1 MEKIEVGVIAAAG
14 KGTRAYPRTTFIPK
28 PLFEFQGKTILERN
42 VELMQSTF
50 KVKKIYV
57 LVGHLKEMVISEIEK
72 IQNKYKN
79 IEIIPS
85 PWTTRGLASDIAS
98 LESQIHSPFI
108 TILGDEFYFHPD
120 HKKFVDTIR
129 KYPKL
134 VASIGVQ
141 KTSLL
146 SRIRKNYSVELKGDR
161 ILELVEKPSDPPNDL
176 LGLGSY
182 LFTPAFFEYFKK
194 TPPSPKSG
202 VIEITDVIDHMAKE
216 SGKVYATSLNV
227 DYFNIN
233 SMQDYHHAVYEIR
246 NEEFAR
252 FKTTLIVPTKNN
264 ERSIAD
270 VIVDFKGKV
279 DEIIVVD
286 AGSTDKTL
294 EISKKEK
301 AKVISYKPE
310 KESEAGADLFGNQ
323 IRQGINAA
331 SGDITIVV
339 TPDGSYRSKD
349 YPKLL
354 EYLKDSDMVIGT
366 RTTRQMIEQ
375 GSNLLPGV
383 RVINL
388 ILGKLIE
395 VFWWGMEP
403 RFTDAMCSY
412 FAIWKD
418 SYKKIE
424 PDLEMK
430 DQRIIPELMM
440 ETVRSYMRCIEIPIS
455 YYRPI
460 ESVKKNMTREFFSVV
475 QLMFKKKWFGN

>member
-1 MEKIEVGVIAAAG
+1 MQN
-14 KGTRAYPRTTFIPK
+14 TF
-28 PLFEFQGKTILERN
+28 R
-42 VELMQSTF
+42 
-50 KVKKIYV
+50 VKKIYV
-57 LVGHLKEMVISEIEK
+57 LVGHLKEMVVSEIER
-72 IQNKYKN
+72 IRKN
-79 IEIIPS
+79 HHNVEIIPS
-85 PWTTRGLASDIAS
+85 PWTTKGLASDIAS
-98 LESQIHSPFI
+98 LEPQIRSPFI

-120 HKKFVDTIR
+120 HKKFIQTFQ
-129 KYPKL
+129 KHPKL
-134 VASIGVQ
+134 IASIGVQ
-141 KTSLL
+141 KTTLL

-182 LFTPAFFEYFKK
+182 LFTPAYFEYFKK
-194 TPPSPKSG
+194 TSPSLKSG
-202 VIEITDVIDHMAKE
+202 VIEITDVIDLMAKE
-216 SGKVYATSLNV
+216 SGKVFATELDV
-227 DYFNIN
+227 EYFNIN

-264 ERSIAD
+264 ERSVAD
-270 VIVDFKGKV
+270 VIVDFRGKV
-279 DEIIVVD
+279 DEILVVD
-286 AGSTDKTL
+286 AGSSDKTL

-301 AKVISYKPE
+301 AKVLSCKT
-310 KESEAGADLFGNQ
+310 AGDEDHFGKQ
-323 IRQGINAA
+323 IREGIRAA
-331 SGDITIVV
+331 SGDIAVIV

-383 RVINL
+383 RVVNL

-418 SYKKIE
+418 SYSKIE
-424 PDLEMK
+424 PDLEMN
-430 DQRIIPELMM
+430 DRRIIPELMM

-460 ESVKKNMTREFFSVV
+460 ESIPKNTVREFLSIVR
-475 QLMFKKKWFGN
+475 LMLKKKWFGN

>member
-1 MEKIEVGVIAAAG
+1 MANIEVGVIAAAG
-14 KGTRAYPRTTFIPK
+14 KGTRAYPRTTYIPK

-50 KVKKIYV
+50 RVKKIYII
-57 LVGHLKEMVISEIEK
+57 VGHLKEMVLSEIEK
-72 IQNKYKN
+72 IRKNHQNV
-79 IEIIPS
+79 EIIPS
-85 PWTTRGLASDIAS
+85 PWTTKGLASDIAS
-98 LESQIHSPFI
+98 LESQIRSPFI

-120 HKKFVDTIR
+120 HKKFIQTFR
-129 KYPKL
+129 KHPKL
-134 VASIGVQ
+134 IASIGVQ
-141 KTSLL
+141 KTTLL
-146 SRIRKNYSVELKGDR
+146 SRIRKNYSVELQGDR
-161 ILELVEKPSDPPNDL
+161 ILELVEKPSDPPNNL

-182 LFTPAFFEYFKK
+182 LFTPAYFEYFKQ
-194 TPPSPKSG
+194 TPPSTKNG
-202 VIEITDVIDHMAKE
+202 IIEITDVIDLMAKK
-216 SGKVYATSLNV
+216 SRKVFATKLDV
-227 DYFNIN
+227 EYFNIN

-270 VIVDFKGKV
+270 VIVDFRGKV
-279 DEIIVVD
+279 DEILVVD
-286 AGSTDKTL
+286 FGSTDKTL
-294 EISKKEK
+294 EIAKKEK
-301 AKVISYKPE
+301 AKVISFKTE
-310 KESEAGADLFGNQ
+310 GEEDHFGKQ
-323 IRQGINAA
+323 IREGIRAA
-331 SGDITIVV
+331 SGDIAIII

-383 RVINL
+383 RVVNL

-418 SYKKIE
+418 SYYKIE
-424 PDLEMK
+424 PDLEMN
-430 DQRIIPELMM
+430 DRRIIPELMM

-460 ESVKKNMTREFFSVV
+460 ESVPKNTTREFLSIVR
-475 QLMFKKKWFGN
+475 LMLKKKWFGN

>member
-1 MEKIEVGVIAAAG
+1 MANIEVGVIAAAG
-14 KGTRAYPRTTFIPK
+14 KGTRAYPRTTYIPK

-42 VELMQSTF
+42 VELMQNTF
-50 KVKKIYV
+50 RVKKIYI
-57 LVGHLKEMVISEIEK
+57 LVGHLKEMVLSEIEK
-72 IQNKYKN
+72 IRKNHQNV
-79 IEIIPS
+79 EIIPS
-85 PWTTRGLASDIAS
+85 PWTTKGLASDIAS
-98 LESQIHSPFI
+98 LESQIRSPFI

-120 HKKFVDTIR
+120 HKKFIQTFR
-129 KYPKL
+129 KHPKL
-134 VASIGVQ
+134 IASIGVQ
-141 KTSLL
+141 KTTLL
-146 SRIRKNYSVELKGDR
+146 SRIRKNYSVELQGDR
-161 ILELVEKPSDPPNDL
+161 ILELVEKPSDPPNNL

-182 LFTPAFFEYFKK
+182 LFTPAYFEYFKQ
-194 TPPSPKSG
+194 TPPSAKNG
-202 VIEITDVIDHMAKE
+202 IIEITDVIDLMAKK
-216 SGKVYATSLNV
+216 SRKVFATKLDV
-227 DYFNIN
+227 EYFNIN

-264 ERSIAD
+264 ERSVAD
-270 VIVDFKGKV
+270 VIVDFRGKV
-279 DEIIVVD
+279 DEILVVD
-286 AGSTDKTL
+286 FGSTDKTL
-294 EISKKEK
+294 EIAKKEK
-301 AKVISYKPE
+301 AKVLSFKTE
-310 KESEAGADLFGNQ
+310 GDEDHFGKQ
-323 IRQGINAA
+323 IREGIRAA
-331 SGDITIVV
+331 SGDIAIII

-383 RVINL
+383 RVVNL

-418 SYKKIE
+418 SYSKIE
-424 PDLEMK
+424 PDLEMT
-430 DQRIIPELMM
+430 DRRIIPELMM

-460 ESVKKNMTREFFSVV
+460 ESVPKNTTREFLSIVR
-475 QLMFKKKWFGN
+475 LMLKKKWFGN

>member
-14 KGTRAYPRTTFIPK
+14 KGTRAYPRSTYIPK

-50 KVKKIYV
+50 HVKKIYV
-57 LVGHLKEMVISEIEK
+57 LVGHLQEMVVSEIER
-72 IQNKYKN
+72 IRKN
-79 IEIIPS
+79 HRNVEIIPS
-85 PWTTRGLASDIAS
+85 LWTTKGLASDIAS
-98 LESQIHSPFI
+98 LEPQIRSPFI

-120 HKKFVDTIR
+120 HKKFIQTFR
-129 KYPKL
+129 KHPKL
-134 VASIGVQ
+134 IASIGVQ
-141 KTSLL
+141 KTTLL

-182 LFTPAFFEYFKK
+182 LFTPAYFEYFKK

-202 VIEITDVIDHMAKE
+202 VIEITDVIDLMAKE
-216 SGKVYATSLNV
+216 SGKVFATELDV
-227 DYFNIN
+227 EYFNIN

-264 ERSIAD
+264 ERSVAD
-270 VIVDFKGKV
+270 VIVDFRGKV
-279 DEIIVVD
+279 DEILVVD
-286 AGSTDKTL
+286 FGSTDKTL
-294 EISKKEK
+294 EIAKKEK
-301 AKVISYKPE
+301 AKVLSFE
-310 KESEAGADLFGNQ
+310 TAEDGDHFGKQ
-323 IRQGINAA
+323 IREGIRAA
-331 SGDITIVV
+331 SGDIAIIV

-383 RVINL
+383 RVVNL

-418 SYKKIE
+418 SYSKIE
-424 PDLEMK
+424 PDLEMN
-430 DQRIIPELMM
+430 DRRIIPELMM

-460 ESVKKNMTREFFSVV
+460 ESVPKNTAREFISIVR
-475 QLMFKKKWFGN
+475 LMLKKKWFGN

>member
-1 MEKIEVGVIAAAG
+1 MEKIEIGVIAAAG

-42 VELMQSTF
+42 VELMRNTF
-50 KVKKIYV
+50 RVKKIYV
-57 LVGHLKEMVISEIEK
+57 LVGHLKEMVISEIER
-72 IQNKYKN
+72 IQKN
-79 IEIIPS
+79 HPNLEIIPS
-85 PWTTRGLASDIAS
+85 PWTTKGLASDIAS
-98 LESQIHSPFI
+98 LSSKIVSPFI

-120 HKKFVDTIR
+120 HKKFVDTF
-129 KYPKL
+129 KKHPKL
-134 VASIGVQ
+134 IASIGVQ

-182 LFTPAFFEYFKK
+182 LFTPAYFEYFKT

-202 VIEITDVIDHMAKE
+202 VIEITDVIDRMAKE
-216 SGKVYATSLNV
+216 SGQVFATELNV
-227 DYFNIN
+227 EYFNIN

-246 NEEFAR
+246 NEEFAK

-279 DEIIVVD
+279 DEILVVD

-294 EISKKEK
+294 EIAKKEK
-301 AKVISYKPE
+301 AKVIHCDVLQPDVF
-310 KESEAGADLFGNQ
+310 GIQVDL
-323 IRQGINAA
+323 GIKSA
-331 SGDITIVV
+331 SGDIAVVV

-418 SYKKIE
+418 SYAKIR
-424 PDLEMK
+424 PGLEMK
-430 DQRIIPELMM
+430 DKRIIPELMM

-460 ESVKKNMTREFFSVV
+460 ESVKKDIAREFFSVIG
-475 QLMFKKKWFGN
+475 LMFKKKWSGN

>member
-1 MEKIEVGVIAAAG
+1 MANIEVGVIAAAG
-14 KGTRAYPRTTFIPK
+14 KGTRAYPRTTYIPK

-42 VELMQSTF
+42 VELMQNTF
-50 KVKKIYV
+50 RVGKIYV
-57 LVGHLKEMVISEIEK
+57 LVGHLKEMVLSEIEK
-72 IQNKYKN
+72 IRKN
-79 IEIIPS
+79 HPDIEILPS
-85 PWTTRGLASDIAS
+85 PWTTKGLASDIAS
-98 LESQIHSPFI
+98 LESQIRSPFI
-108 TILGDEFYFHPD
+108 TILGDEFYFYPD
-120 HKKFVDTIR
+120 HKKFIRTFR

-134 VASIGVQ
+134 IASIGVQ

-146 SRIRKNYSVELKGDR
+146 SRIRKNYSVELQGDR
-161 ILELVEKPSDPPNDL
+161 ILELVEKPSDPPNNL

-182 LFTPAFFEYFKK
+182 LFTPAYFDYFKQ
-194 TPPSPKSG
+194 TPPSTKSG
-202 VIEITDVIDHMAKE
+202 IVEITDVIDLMAKK
-216 SGKVYATSLNV
+216 SRKVFATELDV
-227 DYFNIN
+227 EYFNIN

-270 VIVDFKGKV
+270 VIVDFRGKV
-279 DEIIVVD
+279 DEILVVD
-286 AGSTDKTL
+286 AGSSDKTL

-301 AKVISYKPE
+301 AKVISCETDGGK
-310 KESEAGADLFGNQ
+310 DNFGKQ
-323 IRQGINAA
+323 IRQGIRAA
-331 SGDITIVV
+331 SGDIAIIV

-383 RVINL
+383 RVVNL

-395 VFWWGMEP
+395 IFWWGMEP

-418 SYKKIE
+418 SYSKIE

-460 ESVKKNMTREFFSVV
+460 ESVRKNMTREFLSIVR
-475 QLMFKKKWFGN
+475 LMLKKKWFGN

>member
-1 MEKIEVGVIAAAG
+1 MEKIEIGVIAAAG

-42 VELMQSTF
+42 VELMHATF
-50 KVKKIYV
+50 QVKKIYI
-57 LVGHLKEMVISEIEK
+57 LVGHLQEMVIAEIEK
-72 IQNKYKN
+72 IQKKYRQ
-79 IEIIPS
+79 IELIPS
-85 PWTTRGLASDIAS
+85 PWTTKGLASDIAS
-98 LESQIHSPFI
+98 LEPLIRAAFI

-120 HKKFVDTIR
+120 HKKFLSTL
-129 KYPKL
+129 KKHPKL
-134 VASIGVQ
+134 LASIGVQ
-141 KTSLL
+141 KTTLL
-146 SRIRKNYSVELKGDR
+146 SRIRKNYSVELKNDR
-161 ILELVEKPSDPPNDL
+161 ITELVEKPSDPPNNL

-182 LFTPAFFEYFKK
+182 LFTPAFFDYFKR

-202 VIEITDVIDHMAKE
+202 VVEITDVIDFMAKD
-216 SGKVYATSLNV
+216 SGEVFATTLEV

-246 NEEFAR
+246 NEEFNK
-252 FKTTLIVPTKNN
+252 FKTTLIIPTKNN

-270 VIVDFKGKV
+270 VIVDFRGKV
-279 DEIIVVD
+279 DEILVVD
-286 AGSTDKTL
+286 AGSEDKTL
-294 EISKKEK
+294 EFAKKEK
-301 AKVISYKPE
+301 AKIISLHSKDE
-310 KESEAGADLFGNQ
+310 LDTFGKQ
-323 IRQGINAA
+323 IQMGIHSA
-331 SGDITIVV
+331 SGDINIIV

-383 RVINL
+383 RVVNL

-418 SYKKIE
+418 SYTKIE
-424 PDLEMK
+424 KNLEMT

-460 ESVKKNMTREFFSVV
+460 ESPKKKMAQEFLSIVR
-475 QLMFKKKWFGN
+475 LMFKKKFFNS

>member
-14 KGTRAYPRTTFIPK
+14 KGTRAYPRSTYIPK

-50 KVKKIYV
+50 HVKKIYV
-57 LVGHLKEMVISEIEK
+57 LVGHLQEMVVSEIER
-72 IQNKYKN
+72 IRKN
-79 IEIIPS
+79 HRNVEIIPS
-85 PWTTRGLASDIAS
+85 PWTTKGLASDIAS
-98 LESQIHSPFI
+98 LEPQIRSPFI

-120 HKKFVDTIR
+120 HKKFIQTFR
-129 KYPKL
+129 KHPKL
-134 VASIGVQ
+134 IASIGVQ
-141 KTSLL
+141 KTTLL

-182 LFTPAFFEYFKK
+182 LFTPAYFEYFKK

-202 VIEITDVIDHMAKE
+202 VIEITDVIDLMAKE
-216 SGKVYATSLNV
+216 SGKVFATELDV
-227 DYFNIN
+227 EYFNIN

-264 ERSIAD
+264 ERSVAD
-270 VIVDFKGKV
+270 VIVDFRGKV
-279 DEIIVVD
+279 DEILVVD
-286 AGSTDKTL
+286 FGSTDKTL
-294 EISKKEK
+294 EIAKKEK
-301 AKVISYKPE
+301 AKVISFE
-310 KESEAGADLFGNQ
+310 TAEDGDHFGKQ
-323 IRQGINAA
+323 VREGIRAA
-331 SGDITIVV
+331 SGDIAIIV

-383 RVINL
+383 RVVNL

-418 SYKKIE
+418 SYSKIE
-424 PDLEMK
+424 PDLEMN
-430 DQRIIPELMM
+430 DRRIIPELMM

-460 ESVKKNMTREFFSVV
+460 ESVPKNTTREFLSIVR
-475 QLMFKKKWFGN
+475 LMLKKKWFGN

>member
-14 KGTRAYPRTTFIPK
+14 KGTRAYPRSTYIPK

-42 VELMQSTF
+42 VELMQNTF
-50 KVKKIYV
+50 RVKKIYV
-57 LVGHLKEMVISEIEK
+57 LVGHLKEMVVSEIER
-72 IQNKYKN
+72 IRKN
-79 IEIIPS
+79 HHNVEIIPS
-85 PWTTRGLASDIAS
+85 PWTTKGLASDIAS
-98 LESQIHSPFI
+98 LEPQIRSPFI

-120 HKKFVDTIR
+120 HKKFIQTFQ
-129 KYPKL
+129 KHPKL
-134 VASIGVQ
+134 IASIGVQ
-141 KTSLL
+141 KTTLL

-182 LFTPAFFEYFKK
+182 LFTPAYFEYFKK
-194 TPPSPKSG
+194 TSPSLKSG
-202 VIEITDVIDHMAKE
+202 VIEITDVIDLMAKE
-216 SGKVYATSLNV
+216 SGKVFATELDV
-227 DYFNIN
+227 EYFNIN

-264 ERSIAD
+264 ERSVAD
-270 VIVDFKGKV
+270 VIVDFRGKV
-279 DEIIVVD
+279 DEILVVD
-286 AGSTDKTL
+286 AGSSDKTL

-301 AKVISYKPE
+301 AKVLSCKT
-310 KESEAGADLFGNQ
+310 AGDEDHFGKQ
-323 IRQGINAA
+323 IREGIRAA
-331 SGDITIVV
+331 SGDIAVIV

-383 RVINL
+383 RVVNL

-418 SYKKIE
+418 SYSKIE
-424 PDLEMK
+424 PDLEMN
-430 DQRIIPELMM
+430 DRRIIPELMM

-460 ESVKKNMTREFFSVV
+460 ESIPKNTVREFLSIVR
-475 QLMFKKKWFGN
+475 LMLKKKWFGN

>member
-14 KGTRAYPRTTFIPK
+14 KGTRAYPRTTYIPK

-42 VELMQSTF
+42 VELMQTTF

-57 LVGHLKEMVISEIEK
+57 LVGHLQEMVISEIEK
-72 IQNKYKN
+72 IQKNRRN

-85 PWTTRGLASDIAS
+85 PWTTKGLASDIAS

-120 HKKFVDTIR
+120 HKKFLNTLQ
-129 KYPKL
+129 KHPKL
-134 VASIGVQ
+134 IASIGVQ

-194 TPPSPKSG
+194 TPPSSKSG
-202 VIEITDVIDHMAKE
+202 VIEITDVIDFMAKD
-216 SGKVYATSLNV
+216 SGKVFATELDV
-227 DYFNIN
+227 EYFNIN

-252 FKTTLIVPTKNN
+252 FKTTLIIPTKNN

-270 VIVDFKGKV
+270 VIVDFRGKV
-279 DEIIVVD
+279 DEILVVD
-286 AGSTDKTL
+286 AGSTDRTL

-301 AKVISYKPE
+301 AKILHCDPG
-310 KESEAGADLFGNQ
+310 GAFDVFGKQ
-323 IRQGINAA
+323 IQKGIHSA
-331 SGDITIVV
+331 SGDITIIV
-339 TPDGSYRSKD
+339 TPDGSFRSKD

-383 RVINL
+383 RVVNL

-418 SYKKIE
+418 SYSKIE
-424 PDLEMK
+424 ERLQME

-460 ESVKKNMTREFFSVV
+460 ESVKKKMAREFFSIVR
-475 QLMFKKKWFGN
+475 LMVRKKWFGN